1 MLLALLFLA
10 SESNLNRN
18 VAERS
23 LYMLTDLLPT
33 LQISFHFNNILNIDP
48 LKTLCIFFF
57 SLRRWSMGRGWGGG
71 ARQIQEQ
78 VTKTDKM
85 AASIHM

>member
-33 LQISFHFNNILNIDP
+33 LQISFHFNNNLNIDP
-48 LKTLCIFFF
+48 LKTLRIFFF
-57 SLRRWSMGRGWGGG
+57 L
-71 ARQIQEQ
+71 
-78 VTKTDKM
+78 
-85 AASIHM
+85 